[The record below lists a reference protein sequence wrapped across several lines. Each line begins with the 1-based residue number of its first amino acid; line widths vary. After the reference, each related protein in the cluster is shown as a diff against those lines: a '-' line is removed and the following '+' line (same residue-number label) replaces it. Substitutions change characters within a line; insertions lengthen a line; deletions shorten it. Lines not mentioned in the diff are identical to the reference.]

1 MESTKPIL
9 NEAENG
15 NKSKPLLYAVSS
27 GKSFN
32 EVMND
37 LCQKHQPK
45 LWGEKYS
52 EFEPKVCENKL
63 GDGLQLIWF
72 QTSDQRPYW
81 WWVFVDSKWDMSE
94 EDYTLQVYDLIE
106 DEFGSIP
113 EEDDEDYNEEDY
125 GDVMKCYPM
134 IVKNDGICYG
144 TQEFFRNSI

>member
-1 MESTKPIL
+1 MSESKKTTL

-37 LCQKHQPK
+37 LCQKNQPK
-45 LWGEKYS
+45 LWGEKYP

-72 QTSDQRPYW
+72 QTLDQRPYW
-81 WWVFVDSKWDMSE
+81 WWVFVDSKWDMSK

-113 EEDDEDYNEEDY
+113 EENEEDY

-134 IVKNDGICYG
+134 IVKNDGVCYG
-144 TQEFFRNSI
+144 TQEFFRNSL

>member
-1 MESTKPIL
+1 MNTETENKDLTSNDAKPM
-9 NEAENG
+9 
-15 NKSKPLLYAVSS
+15 LYAVSS
-27 GKSFN
+27 GKSLN

-37 LCQKHQPK
+37 LCKEYQPK
-45 LWGEKYS
+45 LWGEKYPK
-52 EFEPKVCENKL
+52 FEPRVCKTKL

-81 WWVFVDSKWDMSE
+81 WWVFVDSKWEMSE

-134 IVKNDGICYG
+134 IVKNDGISYG
-144 TQEFFRNSI
+144 THEFFRNSI